1 MTPLRITRPTAAA
14 TLAVCA
20 ALATLVAAAP
30 APAATPA
37 PGGRQDGPRPLPAVT
52 PRAETPTLY
61 DDEQGGNANAD
72 DPAIWRDP
80 AAPDRS
86 LVIATAKEGG
96 LRVYG
101 LDARLVQ
108 SLPAPAAPGP
118 DDAPGRFNNVDLVH
132 GLRLSP
138 GRPAD
143 LAVTSDRGHDR
154 LRIHRIDPSRPGRPL
169 TDVTDPAAPL
179 VFSADQDEVNEQAT
193 AYGLATWTDRRSGRA
208 YALASRRDRTSVAL
222 LELLPTRSGT
232 VTYRKVRS
240 LDLPSVFRLP
250 DGTSWTPC
258 GDPGEL
264 PQVEGMAVDPADGTL
279 YAGQEDVG
287 IWRMPA
293 DLRGKPVLVDKVRE
307 YGVPGT
313 YDEESEECV
322 PGKDPGF
329 GGTRIS
335 ADVEGLTLLPERNG
349 DRYLLASSQGDDTFA
364 AYARRTGREN
374 GADRGNGARHED
386 RALPRYAGG
395 FRVTAASATLDGS
408 EVCDGAAVL
417 NEPLGSRYPGGLLV
431 VQDGNATPAPDGRE
445 ATGFKFVD
453 LRKVR
458 GALGLTGTG
467 GDSGAEKVTE

>member
-1 MTPLRITRPTAAA
+1 MTPFRTARPAAA
-14 TLAVCA
+14 TTVAVCA
-20 ALATLVAAAP
+20 ALVTLTAAAP
-30 APAATPA
+30 APTPA
-37 PGGRQDGPRPLPAVT
+37 AARQDASRPLPAVT
-52 PRAETPTLY
+52 PRAETATLY
-61 DDEQGGNANAD
+61 DDEEGGNANAD
-72 DPAIWRDP
+72 DPAIWRNP
-80 AAPDRS
+80 ADPDRS

-132 GLRLSP
+132 GLRLAP
-138 GRPAD
+138 DRNTGPDAGRGKDRTAD

-154 LRIHRIDPSRPGRPL
+154 LRIHRIDPSRPGGPL
-169 TDVTDPAAPL
+169 TDVTDPAAPR
-179 VFSADQDEVNEQAT
+179 VFSAGQDEVNEQTT
-193 AYGLATWTDRRSGRA
+193 AYGLATWTDRRSGRS
-208 YALASRRDRTSVAL
+208 YALASRRNRTSIAL

-240 LDLPSVFRLP
+240 IDLPSSFRLP
-250 DGTSWTPC
+250 DGTAWTPC
-258 GDPGEL
+258 GEPGEL
-264 PQVEGMAVDPADGTL
+264 PQVEGMVVDPADGTL

-287 IWRMPA
+287 IWRLPA

-313 YDEESEECV
+313 YDEESEECA

-329 GGTRIS
+329 GGTRIA

-364 AYARRTGREN
+364 AYALGTGR
-374 GADRGNGARHED
+374 GNRT
-386 RALPRYAGG
+386 LPGYAGG

-408 EVCDGAAVL
+408 EACDGAAVL

-431 VQDGNATPAPDGRE
+431 VQDGEATPAQEGRE

-458 GALGLTGTG
+458 GALGLTRA
-467 GDSGAEKVTE
+467 AE

>member
-1 MTPLRITRPTAAA
+1 MTPFRTARPAAA
-14 TLAVCA
+14 TAVAVCA
-20 ALATLVAAAP
+20 ALATLTAAAP
-30 APAATPA
+30 APASVAPA
-37 PGGRQDGPRPLPAVT
+37 RQDAPRPLPAVT
-52 PRAETPTLY
+52 PRAETATLY

-72 DPAIWRDP
+72 DPAIWRNP
-80 AAPDRS
+80 ADPDRS

-96 LRVYG
+96 LRVYD

-118 DDAPGRFNNVDLVH
+118 DHAPGRFNNVDLVH
-132 GLRLSP
+132 GLRLPSGRAP
-138 GRPAD
+138 GRATD

-154 LRIHRIDPSRPGRPL
+154 LRIHRIDPSRPGGPL
-169 TDVTDPAAPL
+169 TDVTDPAAPR
-179 VFSADQDEVNEQAT
+179 VFSAGQDEVDEQAT
-193 AYGLATWTDRRSGRA
+193 AYGLATWTDRRSGRS
-208 YALASRRDRTSVAL
+208 YALASRRDRTSIAL

-240 LDLPSVFRLP
+240 LDLPSAFRLP
-250 DGTSWTPC
+250 DGTAWTPC
-258 GDPGEL
+258 GEPGEL
-264 PQVEGMAVDPADGTL
+264 PQVEGMVVDPADGAL

-313 YDEESEECV
+313 YDEESEECA
-322 PGKDPGF
+322 PGTDPGF

-349 DRYLLASSQGDDTFA
+349 GRYLLASSQGDDTFA
-364 AYARRTGREN
+364 AYALRSGR
-374 GADRGNGARHED
+374 GAR
-386 RALPRYAGG
+386 AGYAGG

-408 EVCDGAAVL
+408 EFCDGAAVL

-431 VQDGNATPAPDGRE
+431 VQDGNATPAQEGRE

-458 GALGLTGTG
+458 GALGLTR
-467 GDSGAEKVTE
+467 TE

>member
-1 MTPLRITRPTAAA
+1 MTPFRTARPTAA
-14 TLAVCA
+14 TTVAVCA
-20 ALATLVAAAP
+20 ALATLTAAAP
-30 APAATPA
+30 APAPVHTT
-37 PGGRQDGPRPLPAVT
+37 GRDAPRPLPAIT
-52 PRAETPTLY
+52 PRAETATLY

-72 DPAIWRDP
+72 DPAIWRNP
-80 AAPDRS
+80 ADPDRS

-138 GRPAD
+138 GRAAGQAAGRKAD

-154 LRIHRIDPSRPGRPL
+154 LRIHRIDPSRPDRPL
-169 TDVTDPAAPL
+169 TDVTDPAAPR
-179 VFSADQDEVNEQAT
+179 VFSAGQDEVNEQTT
-193 AYGLATWTDRRSGRA
+193 AYGLATWTDRRSGRS
-208 YALASRRDRTSVAL
+208 YALVSQRNRTSIAL

-240 LDLPSVFRLP
+240 IGLPSAFRLP
-250 DGTSWTPC
+250 DGTDWTPC
-258 GDPGEL
+258 GEPGEL
-264 PQVEGMAVDPADGTL
+264 PQVEGMVVDPADGTL

-313 YDEESEECV
+313 YDEESEECA
-322 PGKDPGF
+322 PGTDPGF

-374 GADRGNGARHED
+374 RTV
-386 RALPRYAGG
+386 PVYAGG

-408 EVCDGAAVL
+408 EACDGAAVL
-417 NEPLGSRYPGGLLV
+417 NEPLGSTYPGGLLV
-431 VQDGNATPAPDGRE
+431 VQDGNATPAQAGRE

-458 GALGLTGTG
+458 GALGLTRI
-467 GDSGAEKVTE
+467 E

>member
-1 MTPLRITRPTAAA
+1 MTPFRTARPTAAT

-30 APAATPA
+30 APAPA
-37 PGGRQDGPRPLPAVT
+37 APAARQDGPRTLPAVT
-52 PRAETPTLY
+52 PRAETATLY
-61 DDEQGGNANAD
+61 DDEEGGNANAD
-72 DPAIWRDP
+72 DPAIWRNPADP
-80 AAPDRS
+80 SHS

-96 LRVYG
+96 LRVYD

-108 SLPAPAAPGP
+108 SLPAPGAPGP
-118 DDAPGRFNNVDLVH
+118 DHAPGRFNNVDLVQ

-138 GRPAD
+138 GGTAD

-154 LRIHRIDPSRPGRPL
+154 LRIHRIDPSRPGGPL
-169 TDVTDPAAPL
+169 TDVTDPAAPR
-179 VFSADQDEVNEQAT
+179 VFSADQDEVDEQAT
-193 AYGLATWTDRRSGRA
+193 AYGLATWTDRRSGRS
-208 YALASRRDRTSVAL
+208 YALASRRNRTSVAL

-240 LDLPSVFRLP
+240 LDLPSAFRLP
-250 DGTSWTPC
+250 DGTPWSPC
-258 GDPGEL
+258 GEPGEL
-264 PQVEGMAVDPADGTL
+264 PQVEGMVVDPADGTL

-313 YDEESEECV
+313 YDEESEECA

-329 GGTRIS
+329 GGTRVS
-335 ADVEGLTLLPERNG
+335 ADVEGLALLRERNG

-374 GADRGNGARHED
+374 
-386 RALPRYAGG
+386 RAVPVYAGG

-431 VQDGNATPAPDGRE
+431 VQDGSATPAQDGRE

-467 GDSGAEKVTE
+467 GKTGAEKVTE